1 MSILKKS
8 LVKVHI
14 FAHKF
19 QQTSQ
24 IFLKIKFSLKLV
36 KKIKS
41 TAFRS
46 IAIQAATISQL
57 QTWVDDD
64 FCQAVEKV
72 FTAKGKVIVTGIGKS
87 ALIGQKIVGTLNST
101 GTTAIFM
108 HAADAIHGDL
118 GVIGPEDIVM
128 VISKSGDTPEIKAL
142 VPLLKH
148 RNVTLLGM
156 VSNRNSYLAVH
167 SDHILNS
174 YIDQEADLHNLIPT
188 SSTTAALV
196 LGDAFAVCLAE
207 LRGFSPEDFARL
219 HPGGTLGKKLHLR
232 VSDLYPS
239 NPLPAV
245 PLGANLREIIMEM
258 TSKCLGATAV
268 LDELGQLRGIITDGD
283 LRRTL
288 SRNFSDE
295 LFSCTAEQIMTPNP
309 ISVNEDVEAIRALE
323 IMQTKSIS
331 QLLITDGKNLKGILH
346 IHDLVR
352 EGLG

>member
-1 MSILKKS
+1 
-8 LVKVHI
+8 
-14 FAHKF
+14 
-19 QQTSQ
+19 
-24 IFLKIKFSLKLV
+24 
-36 KKIKS
+36 
-41 TAFRS
+41 
-46 IAIQAATISQL
+46 
-57 QTWVDDD
+57 
-64 FCQAVEKV
+64 
-72 FTAKGKVIVTGIGKS
+72 
-87 ALIGQKIVGTLNST
+87 
-101 GTTAIFM
+101 
-108 HAADAIHGDL
+108 
-118 GVIGPEDIVM
+118 EDIVM

-268 LDELGQLRGIITDGD
+268 RDEVGHLRGIGADGG
-283 LRRTL
+283 LGRTPSRRCSAALL
-288 SRNFSDE
+288 S
-295 LFSCTAEQIMTPNP
+295 CIAEQIMTPSP
-309 ISVNEDVEAIRALE
+309 LAVNEDVVAIRALE
-323 IMQTKSIS
+323 VVETKSIS
-331 QLLITDGKNLKGILH
+331 RLFISDGKNVKGLLH
-346 IHDLVR
+346 IHD
-352 EGLG
+352 